1 MMKKLLSIIILLCCA
16 PAFIQAQCPAERDGK
31 SLVISWRH
39 TVCQSTNPC
48 NRCLM
53 TPEEVKTAYEK
64 LQSALAKLDI
74 EVILDEQTKVQEE
87 DHILINGKALEN
99 LLGGK
104 LVKRQCASCPSAD
117 GEIKEY
123 NTLELDGTLYEI
135 IPSALIIKA
144 GLLAASELFAAESSM
159 PCKTKTPCQGCPS
172 Q

>member
-1 MMKKLLSIIILLCCA
+1 MKKLLSIIILLCCA

-74 EVILDEQTKVQEE
+74 EVILDEQTKAQEE

>member
-1 MMKKLLSIIILLCCA
+1 MMKRLLSIIILLCCT
-16 PAFIQAQCPAERDGK
+16 PVFIQAQCPAERDGK
-31 SLVISWRH
+31 SLVISWQH
-39 TVCQSTNPC
+39 TVCQSMKPC

-74 EVILDEQTKVQEE
+74 EVILDEQTEAQEG

-104 LVKRQCASCPSAD
+104 LVKRQCASCPGAD
-117 GEIKEY
+117 GETKEY
-123 NTLELDGTLYEI
+123 NTLELDGTVYEI
-135 IPSALIIKA
+135 IPAALIIRA
-144 GLLAASELFAAESSM
+144 GLLVASELFAAKSSL
-159 PCKTKTPCQGCPS
+159 PCGTETPCQGCPS